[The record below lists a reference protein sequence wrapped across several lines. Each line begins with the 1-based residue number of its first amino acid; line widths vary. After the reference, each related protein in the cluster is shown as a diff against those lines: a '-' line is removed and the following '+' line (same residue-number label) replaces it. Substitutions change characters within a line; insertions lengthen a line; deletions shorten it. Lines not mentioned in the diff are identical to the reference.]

1 MMTQDTPITNE
12 TARRKSLL
20 ERRLEMTEN
29 TLIDLGYASEQ
40 EQEIAKVLKISRKE
54 EIAGLAKQTKEWLVV
69 RAFVQRKLAELAGE
83 LPTDETPDAPP
94 A

>member
-1 MMTQDTPITNE
+1 MSSDSPIKNE

-20 ERRLEMTEN
+20 ERRLEIAEN

-40 EQEIAKVLKISRKE
+40 EQEVARVLKISRKE

-69 RAFVQRKLAELAGE
+69 RAFAQRKLADLAGE
-83 LPTDETPDAPP
+83 TAPDEPPDAL